1 MSELHNNPSP
11 AESTWFLRRLPDM
24 DEAQFSQWQA
34 LLEDRTG
41 MTLPAERRSFLETNL
56 AIRMR
61 EIGCSSY
68 QAYYETIV
76 FGPDAIREWSTLVD
90 RVTVQETRFFR
101 DPDAFRLVADYI
113 LTRPREQFRKHALE
127 AWSVGCS
134 TGEEPYTLAMVLN
147 ECMNQLALQPLYG
160 VTGSDISSPVI
171 EKARAGQF
179 NARKLQGMEENM
191 KTRYFRPAE
200 RNTVEIVDSIRERVC
215 FTRLNVLDLDKAP
228 MHGMNIIF
236 CQNLLIYFRRWRR
249 RDIVRRLAERLAPG
263 GLLVLGQGELT
274 DWQPPGLQRVP
285 SEHVLAWIKRQT
297 DEE

>member
-1 MSELHNNPSP
+1 MVQPHNHLSP
-11 AESTWFLRRLPDM
+11 AEGIWSLRRLPDM
-24 DEAQFSQWQA
+24 DEAQFSQWKT
-34 LLEDRTG
+34 LLEHRTG
-41 MTLPAERRSFLETNL
+41 ITLTPERRSFLETNL
-56 AIRMR
+56 GIRMR

-68 QAYYETIV
+68 QAYYEQIV
-76 FGPDAIREWSTLVD
+76 SGPDAVKEWATLVD
-90 RVTVQETRFFR
+90 RLTVQETRFFR
-101 DPDAFRLVADYI
+101 DPDAFRLVADYV
-113 LTRPREQFRKHALE
+113 LTRPREPFRKRAIE

-147 ECMNQLALQPLYG
+147 ECMEKLNLAPLFG
-160 VTGSDISSPVI
+160 VTGSDISQPAI
-171 EKARAGQF
+171 EKARLGRF
-179 NARKLQGMEENM
+179 GARKLLGVDDDLKQ
-191 KTRYFRPAE
+191 RYFRPAE
-200 RNTVEIVDSIRERVC
+200 RNTVEIVSSIRERVC

-249 RDIVRRLAERLAPG
+249 REIVKRLAERLAPG

>member
-1 MSELHNNPSP
+1 MAQMHSNLSP
-11 AESTWFLRRLPDM
+11 AGGIWSLRRLPDM
-24 DEAQFSQWQA
+24 DEAQFIQWQT
-34 LLEDRTG
+34 LLEHRTG
-41 MTLPAERRSFLETNL
+41 ITLSTERRSFLETNL
-56 AIRMR
+56 GIRMR

-68 QAYYETIV
+68 QAYYEKIV
-76 FGPDAIREWSTLVD
+76 SGPDAIMEWSTLVD
-90 RVTVQETRFFR
+90 RLTVQETRFFR
-101 DPDAFRLVADYI
+101 DPDAFRLVSDYV
-113 LTRPREQFRKHALE
+113 LTRPREQLKKRPLE

-147 ECMNQLALQPLYG
+147 ECMGQLALQPLFG
-160 VTGSDISSPVI
+160 VTGSDISKPVI
-171 EKARAGQF
+171 EKARNGQF
-179 NARKLQGMEENM
+179 NPRKLLGMDEGM
-191 KTRYFRPAE
+191 KARYFRPAE
-200 RNTVEIVDSIRERVC
+200 RNTVEIVESIRDRVC

-249 RDIVRRLAERLAPG
+249 REIVKRLAERLAPG